1 MILIQSQPVF
11 ALSPL
16 CYTFSGEATNTN
28 LWTFIRPDRGSNPQ
42 LTALEASTLT
52 STSPMRFF
60 FKYIGASCD
69 KYAKLE
75 METEQYL
82 QLCQALKANQK

>member
-42 LTALEASTLT
+42 LTALGASTN
-52 STSPMRFF
+52 
-60 FKYIGASCD
+60 KYITNAVFLNT
-69 KYAKLE
+69 YE
-75 METEQYL
+75 HPVTNMQ
-82 QLCQALKANQK
+82 N